1 MHLSTVQRILG
12 VLLMVFSM
20 TMLPPLILSFWADDG
35 TLIGFTDAF
44 TLTFGLG
51 LGIWLPVRHKRHD
64 LRVRDG
70 FLVVVLFWSVLGLTG
85 SLPFMLAEHS
95 QMGFAD
101 AVFESVSG
109 LTTTGATV
117 IIGIDELPLS
127 ILYYRQQLQWLG
139 GMGIIVL
146 AVAVLPMLGIGGMQL
161 YRAETPGPV
170 KDNKLTPRIAETAKA
185 LWYIYLGLTVT
196 CTLAYWLGGM
206 RFFDAL
212 GHAFSTV
219 AIGGFSTH
227 DESMGYYDSRLI
239 EMIAVVFMLLSG
251 GNFALHFV
259 AVRRRSLR
267 IYLEDSEFRGYIV
280 TLGVVFLLVSVALY
294 LMGVYGT
301 LDESFSRGL
310 FQAVSI
316 GTTTGFTTADY
327 SLWPGFVSILLLFTS
342 FVGGCAGSTGGGIK
356 VIRFLLLIK
365 QGVRE
370 INRLIHPNAVIPIR
384 IGGKTVPWR
393 VVEAV
398 WGFFALY
405 VASFGVMYLALAST
419 GLNLMTSFSAVAACM
434 NNLGPGLADVGTHYA
449 NLNDTAK
456 WILCFAMLLGR
467 LEIFTLL
474 VLLTPAFWRK

>member
-1 MHLSTVQRILG
+1 MHLFVVQRILG
-12 VLLMVFSM
+12 VLLMVFSL
-20 TMLPPLILSFWADDG
+20 TMLPPLAISVWVDDG
-35 TLIGFTDAF
+35 ALIGFTDAF
-44 TLTFGLG
+44 IVTLG
-51 LGIWLPVRHKRHD
+51 LGVAFWAPVRNRHQD

-70 FLVVVLFWSVLGLTG
+70 FLVVVMFWVVLGLTG
-85 SLPFMLAEHS
+85 SLPFMFAES
-95 QMGFAD
+95 FNMSLTN

-117 IIGIDELPLS
+117 IVGIDELPMS

-170 KDNKLTPRIAETAKA
+170 KDNKLTPRITETAKA
-185 LWYIYLGLTVT
+185 LWFIYLGLTVS
-196 CTLAYWLGGM
+196 CMLAYWLAGM
-206 RFFDAL
+206 KPFDAL

-227 DESMGYYDSRLI
+227 DESIGYYDSTLI

-251 GNFALHFV
+251 VNFALHFL
-259 AVRRRSLR
+259 AFRRRSLKT
-267 IYLEDSEFRGYIV
+267 YFEDSEFRGYIT
-280 TLGVVFLLVSVALY
+280 TLSIVIILVSVALF

-301 LDESFSRGL
+301 WSESITRGI

-327 SLWPGFVSILLLFTS
+327 SLWPGFISILLLFAS
-342 FVGGCAGSTGGGIK
+342 FIGGCAGSTGGGIK
-356 VIRFLLLIK
+356 VIRFLLLVK
-365 QGVRE
+365 QGLRE

-384 IGGKTVPWR
+384 VGGKTIPWR
-393 VVEAV
+393 IVDAV

-419 GLNLMTSFSAVAACM
+419 GLDLMTSFSAVAASI
-434 NNLGPGLADVGTHYA
+434 NNLGPGLGDVGAHYDS
-449 NLNDTAK
+449 LNNPAK